1 MYIRLYSSVSK
12 RVKIQG
18 IGEGTVKASLKDK
31 VGAKASRTVQDRRTL
46 LLAAGGPMMRTI
58 FHPATEELSWPLAAW
73 QSYCIRFDAKENL
86 PTAVSRSHDWL
97 NSLLR
102 ICPTFMRWNVGAK
115 RIIATNQDTKKEQKA
130 VNVLHRQETLLQNG
144 VEGRARDPTHSRR
157 INRKTQATPY
167 FERRVT
173 PTSSHHRILVPW
185 PSLQLQSILLDP
197 VGSDAWPLIG
207 LGSDVDTQIALK
219 PFTLLV
225 KCNTKSWVCIP

>member
-1 MYIRLYSSVSK
+1 MNERRMKQCLYLHIRPS
-12 RVKIQG
+12 RVMLGFWLQVPGVKQHTTIAFTCVFFFG
-18 IGEGTVKASLKDK
+18 IK
-31 VGAKASRTVQDRRTL
+31 VQL
-46 LLAAGGPMMRTI
+46 
-58 FHPATEELSWPLAAW
+58 
-73 QSYCIRFDAKENL
+73 
-86 PTAVSRSHDWL
+86 RS
-97 NSLLR
+97 
-102 ICPTFMRWNVGAK
+102 
-115 RIIATNQDTKKEQKA
+115 
-130 VNVLHRQETLLQNG
+130 LLQNG

-157 INRKTQATPY
+157 INRKKQATPY

-207 LGSDVDTQIALK
+207 LGSDVDTQMALK